1 MRARAIR
8 RGVKPRSDAAT
19 PAGRSSV
26 ATLVFLRGRD
36 ADGRLRELVAERTQV
51 RPVLGSLAAAL
62 LGRRGFEALGFR
74 CLGDWSRE
82 RLGVGARAVRE
93 WARVWRALEELAL
106 LREAVLSG
114 EVSWTVARMIVGV
127 VNRENEAACLETVRW
142 RTVRAV
148 GALLRAVAPAEEGSA
163 ETSEADRVA
172 VRVSC
177 SPRVATKWAAAL
189 EFARR
194 MAGENLSA
202 AECAEA
208 IAAECASAVGSFERP
223 EALERTRRSAA
234 PGACERAAEAES
246 GLRGEV
252 WPRLR
257 WNARSSR
264 KSDRL
269 ARLVRGLEECSPRE
283 LDRRLRAAIAFLQQ
297 VDFEIGRILR
307 RVLERKLYCELGFE
321 SFERYV
327 QERLDLSPRTARR
340 LVRLA
345 RAEHGAPALAS
356 AFREGRITLL
366 QAEVLLRGEKPE
378 ALETALRV
386 TLRRLEEEV
395 LPRRVA
401 FWAPREVAALFEALL
416 ERVGFEAMLDH
427 AIATWLEAGAQF
439 EDYADF
445 TRDGYRCTVP
455 GCTARRNLQSH
466 HIWFRSACG
475 PDVAWN
481 RTTLCAYHH
490 HRGVHAGRLALR
502 GRAPDGLVYE
512 LGVGRFRSGDVKDQ
526 PARASA
532 SATRSS
538 STARPPSQKA
548 GSETSRPMR
557 ASSASGVSEPPA
569 RSRSR

>member
-1 MRARAIR
+1 MRGRAIR
-8 RGVKPRSDAAT
+8 RGAELRSDAAT
-19 PAGRSSV
+19 GAASAASRPSA
-26 ATLVFLRGRD
+26 AALVLLGGRD
-36 ADGRLRELVAERTQV
+36 ADRRLLVLLAERVQA
-51 RPVLGSLAAAL
+51 RPVLGVLGATL
-62 LGRRGFEALGFR
+62 LSRRGFEPLGFR

-93 WARVWRALEELAL
+93 WARVWRALEELPL
-106 LREAVLSG
+106 FREAVLSG
-114 EVSWTVARMIVGV
+114 EVSWSVARMVVGV
-127 VNRENEAACLETVRW
+127 VTPENEAACLETVRG

-148 GALLRAVAPAEEGSA
+148 RGLLRAE
-163 ETSEADRVA
+163 
-172 VRVSC
+172 
-177 SPRVATKWAAAL
+177 L
-189 EFARR
+189 
-194 MAGENLSA
+194 
-202 AECAEA
+202 
-208 IAAECASAVGSFERP
+208 
-223 EALERTRRSAA
+223 
-234 PGACERAAEAES
+234 
-246 GLRGEV
+246 
-252 WPRLR
+252 WPQLR
-257 WNARSSR
+257 WKVPPSR
-264 KSDRL
+264 KRGRL
-269 ARLVRGLEECSPRE
+269 ARLAHGLEDCSPGD
-283 LDRRLRAAIAFLQQ
+283 LDHRLRAAIAFLQE
-297 VDFEIGRILR
+297 VDFQIGRILR
-307 RVLERKLYCELGFE
+307 QVVERKLYRELGFE

-378 ALETALRV
+378 ALEMALRV

-401 FWAPREVAALFEALL
+401 FLAPREVAALFEALVA
-416 ERVGFEAMLDH
+416 RVGLEAMLDH

-445 TRDGYRCTVP
+445 ERDGYRCTVP

-490 HRGVHAGRLALR
+490 HRGVHAGRLAIR

-512 LGVGRFRSGDVKDQ
+512 LGVGRFRSGDVVGRM
-526 PARASA
+526 AYL
-532 SATRSS
+532 
-538 STARPPSQKA
+538 
-548 GSETSRPMR
+548 E
-557 ASSASGVSEPPA
+557 
-569 RSRSR
+569 

>member
-8 RGVKPRSDAAT
+8 RGEEPRCDADAPT
-19 PAGRSSV
+19 AAGRPSV
-26 ATLVFLRGRD
+26 AALVFLRGRD
-36 ADGRLRELVAERTQV
+36 ADGRLRELVAEQAQA
-51 RPVLGSLAAAL
+51 RPVLGALAAAL
-62 LGRRGFEALGFR
+62 LSRRGFEPLGFR

-82 RLGVGARAVRE
+82 RIGVGARAVRE
-93 WARVWRALEELAL
+93 WARVWRALEELPL
-106 LREAVLSG
+106 LRETVLSG
-114 EVSWTVARMIVGV
+114 EVSWTVARLIVGV
-127 VNRENEAACLETVRW
+127 VTPENEATCLETVRG

-148 GALLRAVAPAEEGSA
+148 EALLSAVASPEESPSQ
-163 ETSEADRVA
+163 ERQEDRVL
-172 VRVSC
+172 VRVAC

-189 EFARR
+189 ELARR
-194 MAGENLSA
+194 MAGEELSA

-208 IAAECASAVGSFERP
+208 IAAECVSAAGGA
-223 EALERTRRSAA
+223 EALESTRRRSAA
-234 PGACERAAEAES
+234 GLRRPEEASES
-246 GLRGEV
+246 GLRAEV

-257 WNARSSR
+257 WRTRPSR
-264 KSDRL
+264 KGGRL
-269 ARLVRGLEECSPRE
+269 ARLARGLEGCSPRE
-283 LDRRLRAAIAFLQQ
+283 LDRRLRVAIAFLQQ

-307 RVLERKLYCELGFE
+307 QVVERKLYRELGFE

-345 RAEHGAPALAS
+345 RAEHGARALAS

-401 FWAPREVAALFEALL
+401 FWAPREVAALFEALVA
-416 ERVGFEAMLDH
+416 RVGLEALLDH

-439 EDYADF
+439 VDYADF
-445 TRDGYRCTVP
+445 ERDGYRCTVP

-466 HIWFRSACG
+466 HIRFRSARG

-490 HRGVHAGRLALR
+490 QRGVHAGSLGLR
-502 GRAPDGLVYE
+502 GRAPDELVYA
-512 LGVGRFRSGDVKDQ
+512 LGVGRFGSGDVKLDV
-526 PARASA
+526 
-532 SATRSS
+532 
-538 STARPPSQKA
+538 
-548 GSETSRPMR
+548 G
-557 ASSASGVSEPPA
+557 
-569 RSRSR
+569 